1 MSTPP
6 TVAAASSGVSVA
18 TMPTTMT
25 DETGDT
31 SNNLGKLNAVWLTA
45 TGKVKD
51 DSNKKCLQRYTSV
64 ATKMATKMYYEEQKK
79 GKEGKS
85 AEEISI
91 EVKKAH
97 DGVGPSARSIRRYVN

>member
-1 MSTPP
+1 M
-6 TVAAASSGVSVA
+6 SVA
-18 TMPTTMT
+18 
-25 DETGDT
+25 
-31 SNNLGKLNAVWLTA
+31 A

-97 DGVGPSARSIRRYVN
+97 DGVGPSARSIRRYVNEYSLVDIIFQTHDFYLVY